1 MYYGFQ
7 FSEISRIRKNDGA
20 SFSNNISEYR
30 KKKKAEAR

>member
-7 FSEISRIRKNDGA
+7 FSEINRSSKNERT